1 MKLYLTPSFIP
12 VKFRDID
19 VMSASTTVFGD
30 DNFMNDTLTPD
41 DMGVG
46 L

>member
-1 MKLYLTPSFIP
+1 MKLYLTPSFIS

-19 VMSASTTVFGD
+19 VMSSSTTAVGD
-30 DNFMNDTLTPD
+30 DNFMNDSLLPD
-41 DMGVG
+41 DMGVD